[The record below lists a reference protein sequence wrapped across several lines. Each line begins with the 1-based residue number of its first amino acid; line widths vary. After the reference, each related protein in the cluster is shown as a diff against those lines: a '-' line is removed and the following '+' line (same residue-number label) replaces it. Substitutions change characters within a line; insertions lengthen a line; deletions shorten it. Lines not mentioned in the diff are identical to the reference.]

1 MATGLIM
8 VGIPAQKAEIATA
21 QLARRLLTILAAD
34 VVDYSRLTEAAEEE
48 THVRLRALRVATI
61 DPCVVLY
68 RGQIIKNTGDGFL
81 AAFDSSLDAMRC
93 ALEIQREITTSQS
106 SIASDRRI
114 RVRMGLN
121 VGDVITEPEDIYGT
135 SVNVAARL
143 EQHSPPGGIVISES
157 LLDLVKTRFE
167 VPLDDLGQL
176 RLKNI
181 SQPIHAYS
189 LHLPG
194 ADHDSTAPTRRRM
207 AGRARV
213 PSIAVLPFRINEGDP
228 AEAYFGE
235 GMVDDII
242 VTLASI
248 RGLMVISRTSALSY
262 RTGTIDVQK
271 IGQELGV
278 RYVLS
283 GSVRRVQNRLRIASE
298 LGDVETGSVIWAD
311 RYDGD
316 LSELFDLQDRIA
328 ARIVWSIAPHVR
340 EAELKRARRKRPASM
355 NAYDLVMQA
364 IDLLYRMNYS
374 DFARA
379 GSLLRQAIAADDG
392 YATAYAYA
400 ALWLIHNINQGW
412 TSNHEADCD
421 EALRLAAAAVERD
434 HVDGFALAIYGHA
447 LSQLRR
453 DYKTGIEIFER
464 SLTAAPGNAMA
475 WTLSSGVYSYIGQAG
490 SAIERAEKGLRLS
503 PVDTQ
508 SFFYLLFL
516 GLAHYVNGTF
526 DESIIW
532 ARKSMGLNPRLCSN
546 HRWLI
551 GSLVATGRLDEA
563 RCVGQILLGV
573 QPRFQLSSYS
583 KWCPL
588 QPELREQL
596 LERLRVAGLPD

>member
-1 MATGLIM
+1 MAA
-8 VGIPAQKAEIATA
+8 IPAQKAETATA

-34 VVDYSRLTEAAEEE
+34 VVDYTRLTEAAEEE
-48 THVRLRALRVATI
+48 THVRLRALRVTAI
-61 DPCVVLY
+61 NPCIVFY
-68 RGQIIKNTGDGFL
+68 RGQVIKNTGDGFL
-81 AAFDSSLDAMRC
+81 AAFDSSLDALRC
-93 ALEIQREITTSQS
+93 ALEIQREVTAHES
-106 SIASDRRI
+106 SIEPDRRI
-114 RVRMGLN
+114 RLRMGLN

-143 EQHSPPGGIVISES
+143 EQYSPPGGIVVSEA
-157 LLDLVKTRFE
+157 LLDLVKSRVDF
-167 VPLDDLGQL
+167 PLDDLGQL

-194 ADHDSTAPTRRRM
+194 ADHEFTVPARRRM
-207 AGRARV
+207 AGRARM
-213 PSIAVLPFRINEGDP
+213 PSLAVLPFRSGADNPGL
-228 AEAYFGE
+228 AYFGD

-242 VTLASI
+242 VALASI

-262 RTGTIDVQK
+262 RTGAIDLQK
-271 IGQELGV
+271 VGQELGV
-278 RYVLS
+278 KYVLS
-283 GSVRRVQNRLRIASE
+283 GSVRRVQNHLRIGAE
-298 LGDVETGSVIWAD
+298 LADVETNSIIWAD

-328 ARIVWSIAPHVR
+328 TRIVWSLAPHVR
-340 EAELKRARRKRPASM
+340 EAELKRARRKRPANM

-364 IDLLYRMNYS
+364 IDLLYRMNYN

-412 TSNHEADCD
+412 TSNHQADSD

-434 HVDGFALAIYGHA
+434 HADGFALAIYGHA
-447 LSQLRR
+447 VSQLRR
-453 DYKTGIEIFER
+453 DYKTGMEIFER
-464 SLTAAPGNAMA
+464 SLTAAAGNAMA
-475 WTLSSGVYSYIGQAG
+475 WTLSSGVYSYVGQGDA
-490 SAIERAEKGLRLS
+490 AIERAEKGLRLS
-503 PVDTQ
+503 PIDTQ

-516 GLAHYVNGTF
+516 GLGHYVNGTF

-532 ARKSMGLNPRLCSN
+532 ARKSMSLNPRLCSN

-551 GSLVATGRLDEA
+551 GSLVATDRLDEA
-563 RCVGQILLGV
+563 RRVAQILLEV
-573 QPRFQLSSYS
+573 QPRFRLSSYS

-588 QPELREQL
+588 QPELRAQL
-596 LERLRVAGLPD
+596 LERLRAAGLPD